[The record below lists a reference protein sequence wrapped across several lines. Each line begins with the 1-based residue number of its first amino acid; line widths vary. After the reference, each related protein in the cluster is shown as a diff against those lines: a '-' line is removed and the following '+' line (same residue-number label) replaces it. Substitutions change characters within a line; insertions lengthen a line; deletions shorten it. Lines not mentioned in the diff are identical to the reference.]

1 MLRPGR
7 RTRSLGH
14 AGRCCRARSGRIY
27 IATRDN
33 RLDEQVKR
41 FADKAEKVDDAF
53 GVLSESTEAL
63 AKYVEMTKATVTSLQ
78 QLRQQ
83 LAGYARGLDHSAASY
98 EHTDAQH
105 AAAFKGA

>member
-1 MLRPGR
+1 MAHEHFTVHPEKLRALSKDFTQNGE
-7 RTRSLGH
+7 
-14 AGRCCRARSGRIY
+14 
-27 IATRDN
+27 
-33 RLDEQVKR
+33 RLDAQITH
-41 FADKAEKVDDAF
+41 FADKAENVDDAF

-63 AKYVEMTKATVTSLQ
+63 AKYVDMTRATVTSLQ
-78 QLRQQ
+78 QLRRQ

>member
-1 MLRPGR
+1 MAQEHFTVHPEKLRTLSGDF
-7 RTRSLGH
+7 TH
-14 AGRCCRARSGRIY
+14 AG
-27 IATRDN
+27 D
-33 RLDEQVKR
+33 RLDEQVKH
-41 FADKAEKVDDAF
+41 FADKAENVDDAF

-63 AKYVEMTKATVTSLQ
+63 AKYLEMTQATVTSLQ